1 MVDVDPNPVMRK
13 FLFLLLLALGSAA
26 ASAQTPTHTFTAA
39 NGAFLL
45 DGQPFRIIGAELHPA
60 RIPREYWRHRIQ
72 MAKAMGCNTISSYV
86 FWNDLEPVE
95 GQFDFR
101 TERRDMAA
109 FIRLCAEEGMWVLIR
124 PGPYVCA
131 EWDLGGLPPWLL
143 ADPGIKLR
151 CMNPRYMEAV
161 ERYITAF
168 AKEIVPLQVT
178 HGGPILML
186 QVENEYGSYGND
198 RTYMETLRN
207 LWKQH
212 GINVPFYTADGP
224 WPAALEAGSL
234 PGAAVGLDSG
244 RNPGDF
250 NAGAQVANGMPVL
263 SSETYPGWLTH
274 WGEKWQRPDTAKL
287 AQQIRFL
294 LENGHSFCFYVL
306 HGGTNFGFTAG
317 SNSGHPTEFQPDVTS
332 YDYDAPI
339 NEQGRP
345 TAKYFMLRKLI
356 AAHSKEKLPP
366 LPKPIPTIT
375 IPPIPMQ
382 RYTELW
388 QHLPAPVHAAQPL
401 PFEMLGQNQ
410 GLVLYRT
417 TLIGEKS
424 GTLTISEPHD
434 LALVFFNGV
443 FIDTVFRHG
452 ARWTVNLPKTDVAN
466 PVLDILVEGMGHINY
481 GPYIVD
487 RKGITDMV
495 RLNGMTLMEWDMYK
509 LPFTPAFVQDI
520 GTTATPPAS
529 TCNFFRG
536 TFTLKKTG
544 DTYIDLSGYGKGMAY
559 LNGHNLGRCWNI
571 GPQQRLYCPAS
582 WLKEGENELVLFDFL
597 RTASVP
603 VRGFATLE

>member
-13 FLFLLLLALGSAA
+13 FLFLLFLAIGSAP
-26 ASAQTPTHTFTAA
+26 ASAQATHTFTAA
-39 NGAFLL
+39 NGEFLL
-45 DGQPFRIIGAELHPA
+45 DGKPFRIIGAELHPA

-86 FWNDLEPVE
+86 FWNYLEPEE
-95 GQFDFR
+95 GQFDFH
-101 TERRDMAA
+101 TENRDIVA
-109 FIRLCAEEGMWVLIR
+109 FVRLCQEEGMWVLIR

-131 EWDLGGLPPWLL
+131 EWDFGGLPPWLL

-151 CMNPRYMEAV
+151 CLDPHYMTAV
-161 ERYITAF
+161 NAYIAAL
-168 AKEIVPLQVT
+168 AKEVVPLQVT
-178 HGGPILML
+178 HGGPILMV

-198 RTYMETLRN
+198 RSYMGALRDQ
-207 LWKQH
+207 WKQH
-212 GINVPFYTADGP
+212 GIDVPFYTADGP
-224 WPAALEAGSL
+224 THYMLEAGSL
-234 PGAAVGLDSG
+234 QGAVVGLDSG
-244 RNPGDF
+244 SDADDF
-250 NAGAQVANGMPVL
+250 KLAEEHADGMPVF

-274 WGEKWQRPDTAKL
+274 WGEKWQRPDTAAL
-287 AQQIRFL
+287 AKQVRFL

-356 AAHSKEKLPP
+356 AAHSNEKLPAI
-366 LPKPIPTIT
+366 PKPIPAIT

-382 RYTELW
+382 RYTDLW

-417 TLIGEKS
+417 KLIGEKS
-424 GTLTISEPHD
+424 GTLNIAEPHD
-434 LALVFFNGV
+434 LALVFLNGV

-452 ARWTVNLPKTDVAN
+452 ARWTVELPKTDVAN

-495 RLNGMTLMEWDMYK
+495 RLNGMTLMEWDMYR
-509 LPFTPAFVQDI
+509 LPFDATYMQGI
-520 GTTATPPAS
+520 TLTGTPPAA
-529 TCNFFRG
+529 TCNFYKG
-536 TFTLKKTG
+536 SFTLKKTG
-544 DTYIDLSGYGKGMAY
+544 DTYLDLNGYGKGMAY
-559 LNGHNLGRCWNI
+559 INGYNLGRYWNI

-582 WLKEGENELVLFDFL
+582 WLKEGENELVVFDLFGRKSADVQGYG
-597 RTASVP
+597 SM
-603 VRGFATLE
+603 E

>member
-1 MVDVDPNPVMRK
+1 MRK
-13 FLFLLLLALGSAA
+13 FLFLMLLALGSAP
-26 ASAQTPTHTFTAA
+26 ASAQATHTFTTN
-39 NGAFLL
+39 NGAFQL
-45 DGQPFRIIGAELHPA
+45 DGQPFQIIGAELHPA

-86 FWNDLEPVE
+86 FWNYLEPVE

-101 TERRDMAA
+101 TENRDIAA
-109 FIRLCAEEGMWVLIR
+109 FVRLCQEEGMWVLLR

-151 CMNPRYMEAV
+151 CLDPHYMQAV
-161 ERYITAF
+161 NAYIAAL
-168 AKEIVPLQVT
+168 AKEVVPLQVT
-178 HGGPILML
+178 HGGPILMM

-198 RTYMETLRN
+198 RGYMEALRDQ
-207 LWKQH
+207 WKQH
-212 GINVPFYTADGP
+212 GIDVPFYTADGP
-224 WPAALEAGSL
+224 SDAMLEAGSL
-234 PGAAVGLDSG
+234 PGAVIGLDSG
-244 RNPGDF
+244 SDADDF
-250 NAGAQVANGMPVL
+250 KVGAKHADGMPIF

-274 WGEKWQRPDTAKL
+274 WGEKWQRPDTAAL
-287 AQQIRFL
+287 AKQVRFL
-294 LENGHSFCFYVL
+294 LENGHSWCFYVL

-317 SNSGHPTEFQPDVTS
+317 SNAGSPTQFHPDVTS

-356 AAHSKEKLPP
+356 AAHSKEKLPAI
-366 LPKPIPTIT
+366 PKPIPTIT
-375 IPPIPMQ
+375 VPPIAMQ
-382 RYTELW
+382 RFTDLW

-417 TLIGEKS
+417 TLIGHKS
-424 GTLTISEPHD
+424 GKLTITEPHD
-434 LALVFFNGV
+434 LALVYLNGT
-443 FIDTVFRHG
+443 FIDTVFRDGGH
-452 ARWTVNLPKTDVAN
+452 WTVDLPKTDVAN

-509 LPFTPAFVQDI
+509 
-520 GTTATPPAS
+520 
-529 TCNFFRG
+529 
-536 TFTLKKTG
+536 
-544 DTYIDLSGYGKGMAY
+544 
-559 LNGHNLGRCWNI
+559 
-571 GPQQRLYCPAS
+571 
-582 WLKEGENELVLFDFL
+582 
-597 RTASVP
+597 
-603 VRGFATLE
+603 